1 MLPPRRSAQR
11 PIPEKLKT
19 DEKWLALQAQRN
31 KLETEQRS
39 LDTDIKNL
47 EGDYAKAAD
56 RAAKGDLAVQMVEK
70 RIEREKKQQAL
81 NKVTFD
87 EDEMINQSVE
97 VVDKPASPEEDKP
110 ASPEQAQPQ
119 PAPRKPSTAE
129 RRPRRST
136 SDIVVPSPN

>member
-1 MLPPRRSAQR
+1 M
-11 PIPEKLKT
+11 KT

-97 VVDKPASPEEDKP
+97 VVIRTNPLHPKRINPLHRNKPNPN
-110 ASPEQAQPQ
+110 QPQ
-119 PAPRKPSTAE
+119 ENHPRRKDARGG
-129 RRPRRST
+129 RRPT
-136 SDIVVPSPN
+136 S